1 MLSAFFYSPFVGLT
15 SYLCEFDIN
24 SSLFCLATKMHDIY
38 EERIH
43 IPAYVH
49 VYIYIHIYY
58 NDISSLMHFK
68 NITKPA
74 KRIKWNQCVCT
85 QHVVFA

>member
-1 MLSAFFYSPFVGLT
+1 
-15 SYLCEFDIN
+15 
-24 SSLFCLATKMHDIY
+24 MHDIY

-43 IPAYVH
+43 IPAYVYD
-49 VYIYIHIYY
+49 VYYKY
-58 NDISSLMHFK
+58 ISSLMHFK

-74 KRIKWNQCVCT
+74 KRMKWNQCVCT

>member
-1 MLSAFFYSPFVGLT
+1 MLLARNMLSAFFYSLRLIYVSWILT
-15 SYLCEFDIN
+15 RL
-24 SSLFCLATKMHDIY
+24 CLATKMHDIY

-49 VYIYIHIYY
+49 VYYIYTHT
-58 NDISSLMHFK
+58 SSSMHLK

-74 KRIKWNQCVCT
+74 KFIKWNQCLCT